1 MNHPADNLGTVLI
14 VEDDRNTAALVA
26 AYLEREGFS
35 TELVHD
41 GGQAIQ
47 AAGACSPVFVILDV
61 MLPNMDGWEICRTL
75 RRSSDV
81 PILML
86 TAREEELDRVAGLA
100 MGADDYVVKP
110 FSPRELVER
119 VKAILRRSRPASART
134 AGILSFG
141 GLELDPEKHRVAGL
155 AMGADDYVVKPFSPR
170 ELAERVKAILRRSRP
185 PVSPQ
190 PATVLSFDGLELD
203 PEKLKVTCAGRPVML
218 TSSEYKILHA
228 LMSSPGKAF
237 SREELLNHCYRN
249 GEAVIDRVI
258 DVHIGKLRQKIED
271 DPSRPRYILT
281 VRGHGYRFSDE
292 SGDR

>member
-1 MNHPADNLGTVLI
+1 MKDAHPSSDFGERMPQSIGNQGTVLI

-35 TELVHD
+35 TVVVHD

-47 AAGACSPVFVILDV
+47 AASECNPVFVVLDV
-61 MLPNMDGWEICRTL
+61 MLPNVDGWEICRTL
-75 RRSSDV
+75 RKSSDV
-81 PILML
+81 PVLML

-119 VKAILRRSRPASART
+119 VKAILRRSRPAS
-134 AGILSFG
+134 
-141 GLELDPEKHRVAGL
+141 
-155 AMGADDYVVKPFSPR
+155 PR
-170 ELAERVKAILRRSRP
+170 
-185 PVSPQ
+185 
-190 PATVLSFDGLELD
+190 PAAVLSFDGLELD
-203 PEKLKVTCAGRPVML
+203 PEKHRVSRDGHLVSL

-237 SREELLNHCYRN
+237 SREELLNQCYRH

-271 DPSRPRYILT
+271 DPAQPRFIQT
-281 VRGHGYRFSDE
+281 VRGHGYRFSEADE
-292 SGDR
+292 R